1 MAKGWS
7 RKKKGKLT
15 SAGAVNWHEMRKCRR
30 MRERA
35 GVTQR

>member
-1 MAKGWS
+1 
-7 RKKKGKLT
+7 
-15 SAGAVNWHEMRKCRR
+15 